1 MNIGFRCLYVWLTN
15 YWNVDANLDNPLEY
29 PIISPL
35 KFLGRGPLAFA
46 NLFDWQITLKSLHIW
61 IFSSLYMVCLLDKKT
76 LSQCFLCRK
85 SNKEIQQNTRLV
97 KAWCDT

>member
-46 NLFDWQITLKSLHIW
+46 NLFDCADNSEKFAYLDLIKSL
-61 IFSSLYMVCLLDKKT
+61 YG
-76 LSQCFLCRK
+76 LS
-85 SNKEIQQNTRLV
+85 
-97 KAWCDT
+97 A